1 MNSKSNITKTHGVT
15 GFSKENPEGNPFNSH
30 RVTRAKNDW
39 TVDAKTEKYFDDII
53 ISEKGVYFPVIKGYE
68 EYFKQYQFDIIDD
81 TKLEEV
87 SNSSDITFDTTNE
100 GDNSYKIDWLS
111 FTFPVEYF
119 DEVFQKIM
127 VGQFKYSKDDFEEA
141 SPKNYYNTTKTI
153 GNYVNIM
160 YNIESKPIK
169 GNTSDT
175 VNIVFT
181 GQGMSDLR
189 NRVGSFIG
197 ILKTVW
203 AIPNVS
209 IARIDIAFDSFHKK
223 SEVPHLS
230 LISKKLD
237 LKEYKSP
244 KRSHNIVKEEDSEGN
259 IYGHTCYIGSSRTK
273 SSEGSYYGRVY
284 SKYHQYLHHKNAQ
297 LPELVQKTKHWE
309 RWELVFTKK
318 KAHHIVNSLLN
329 EPRYQN
335 DINMIFKEM
344 LGLLITFLEPTRTR
358 AGKLQ
363 RKTRWN
369 TCKWW
374 TDFLN
379 SNKKYQFTKED
390 HDADFTGMLHWIA
403 NAVAPT
409 INVLNM
415 ILNQYGYDFIDL
427 LKEYPYKQDLSKK
440 HIRAMNDVKRVRQ
453 ETINALVKAFATGEM
468 QNKPREFYKGGIYE
482 DLSEE

>member
-1 MNSKSNITKTHGVT
+1 MNSKSNNTKTLGVT
-15 GFSKENPEGNPFNSH
+15 GFSKENPEGNPFNSN
-30 RVTRAKNDW
+30 RVTGAKNDL
-39 TVDAKTEKYFDDII
+39 TVDAKTKTYFDDII
-53 ISEKGVYFPVIKGYE
+53 ISEKGVYFPVIKGCE

-81 TKLEEV
+81 TKLEEA
-87 SNSSDITFDTTNE
+87 SNSSDITFDTTKE

-127 VGQFKYSKDDFEEA
+127 VEQFKYSSDDFEDA
-141 SPKNYYNTTKTI
+141 PPKNYYNTTKTI

-160 YNIESKPIK
+160 YNIKSKPIK

-223 SEVPHLS
+223 SEVPRLD

-244 KRSHNIVKEEDSEGN
+244 KRSHNIIKEEDSEGN
-259 IYGHTCYIGSSRTK
+259 IYGHSAYIGSR
-273 SSEGSYYGRVY
+273 SSSNSYYCRVY
-284 SKYHQYLHHKNAQ
+284 SKYHQYLYNKNSQ
-297 LPELVQKTKHWE
+297 LPDIVQQTRHWE
-309 RWELVFTKK
+309 RWELVFSKQ
-318 KAHHIVNSLLN
+318 KATNIVDTLLN
-329 EPRYQN
+329 NPRYQY
-335 DINMIFKEM
+335 DINLIFKEM

-358 AGKLQ
+358 DGKLQ
-363 RKTRWN
+363 RKTRWK
-369 TCKWW
+369 TCEWW
-374 TDFLN
+374 TKFLE
-379 SNKKYQFTKED
+379 SDKKYEFTKID
-390 HDADFTGMLHWIA
+390 LDANFALTLHWVA
-403 NAVAPT
+403 NAIAPT
-409 INVLNM
+409 INVLNL
-415 ILNQYGYDFIDL
+415 ILKEYGYDFIDM
-427 LKEYPYKQDLSKK
+427 LKKYPYKKELSKK
-440 HIRAMNDVKRVRQ
+440 HTRLIKDAMLNSQDKVND
-453 ETINALVKAFATGEM
+453 LVSQFMNGEM
-468 QNKPREFYKGGIYE
+468 QNLPRAYYREANNE
-482 DLSEE
+482 DLSEK